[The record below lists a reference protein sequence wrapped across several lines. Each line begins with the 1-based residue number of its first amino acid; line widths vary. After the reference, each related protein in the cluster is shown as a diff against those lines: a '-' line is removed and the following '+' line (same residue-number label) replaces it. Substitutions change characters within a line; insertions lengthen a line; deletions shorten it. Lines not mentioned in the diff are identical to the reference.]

1 MRTAFAILLL
11 CVVTLSLGVDI
22 PKVWDDDA
30 LASMELPLAAPSRS
44 PKHVS
49 STYYY
54 RIPVRPIYKSYPIY
68 APKKEPRGYFERLQR
83 QEPEIVFDPSKL
95 KTENDW
101 LRAGELVFDAPI
113 GFGATFKLSQ
123 VRDPAWYEH
132 LGIPI
137 ARDGTI
143 PFARYVIRKK
153 GEVEV
158 GTGSCG
164 MCHTRVLRDG
174 RVVKG
179 AQGNLPVDRAIG
191 LNLRAQA
198 KEAEEQKEF
207 LADIRSGQRLFF
219 GLPWL
224 RPDPLERIDRMSIE
238 DIARAYESIPPGV
251 TTRVNL
257 SLFIPAQIPNL
268 IGVCDLKHLDHTGIV
283 RQRSTA
289 DLMRYVAL
297 VQGGNSFDR
306 FGDFALLEKLP
317 EPENLQRYSD
327 EQLYALAQFVCS
339 LQPPKNPNQFDAAAR
354 RGKAVFERE
363 TCTRCHTP
371 PLYTN
376 NEVIPVETIGTDPAL
391 ALQTRKGTGY
401 YKVPSLRGVWYRGPL
416 QHSGAVQTL
425 EEWLDPSRI
434 STVKGHPFGLNLP
447 DKDRKDLIAFLKTL

>member
-1 MRTAFAILLL
+1 MA
-11 CVVTLSLGVDI
+11 TLSLGVDI

-44 PKHVS
+44 PKHVA

-68 APKKEPRGYFERLQR
+68 APKKEPRGYFERLQQ

-174 RVVKG
+174 SVVKG

-198 KEAEEQKEF
+198 KEAEEPKKF

-297 VQGGNSFDR
+297 VR
-306 FGDFALLEKLP
+306 
-317 EPENLQRYSD
+317 
-327 EQLYALAQFVCS
+327 
-339 LQPPKNPNQFDAAAR
+339 
-354 RGKAVFERE
+354 
-363 TCTRCHTP
+363 T
-371 PLYTN
+371 
-376 NEVIPVETIGTDPAL
+376 GTKEA
-391 ALQTRKGTGY
+391 T
-401 YKVPSLRGVWYRGPL
+401 
-416 QHSGAVQTL
+416 
-425 EEWLDPSRI
+425 
-434 STVKGHPFGLNLP
+434 
-447 DKDRKDLIAFLKTL
+447 